1 MPVKDEGEQSHGCKK
16 KIKLGMR
23 PGSHALLPLTML
35 RAGWVSSMA
44 LMVRILVVSAQYL
57 QECSPVIAIIVVA
70 DACLC
75 IAGTLQDFKVL

>member
-16 KIKLGMR
+16 KIKLGMG

-44 LMVRILVVSAQYL
+44 LMVRMLVVSA
-57 QECSPVIAIIVVA
+57 
-70 DACLC
+70 
-75 IAGTLQDFKVL
+75 